1 MNGYNVISIVD
12 MILDCKKLPSN
23 ERTAR
28 LRHEIICCD
37 VALEDNGTVAHL
49 EKAIK
54 DYCQYYFNCNNHSIA
69 REVANQDNQTVNHPS
84 HYKLPGID
92 FECIDFIEA
101 KLSKERY
108 LGYLQGNVL
117 KYQWRAGLKGDELTD
132 IKKANKYS
140 EWFEEKLGQVN
151 E

>member
-37 VALEDNGTVAHL
+37 VALEDNGTVAQL

-54 DYCQYYFNCNNHSIA
+54 DYYQYYLNCNNHSIA
-69 REVANQDNQTVNHPS
+69 REIASKSEDTVNKPK
-84 HYKLPGID
+84 HYELPGLGIT
-92 FECIDFIEA
+92 CIDFIEA
-101 KLSKERY
+101 KLSKERF

-140 EWFEEKLGQVN
+140 EWFEEKLEEVN
-151 E
+151 G